1 MIKLKDL
8 LTEIKIKVLSGH
20 LTTLDKKVVK
30 QMLVK
35 KLNSGRVKKSDYFI
49 KDLGK
54 GQYEI
59 TQRTMDAGIG
69 LGSKKVLRNYKSK
82 IQVKESLI
90 IERVDF
96 HQIATELVKKYK
108 LKSKVKIGSGKNF
121 GEYIPETDTITLR
134 PSYSTLKEFYMTV
147 LHEIQHALD
156 ADNLELA
163 FKVIVDCVD
172 HIYEGDKTYPAKDST
187 KQELKDFIEN
197 MSQEAF
203 KKIRKFFDTMP
214 HLRHEIEVVNPK
226 TKVKNKISF
235 KGIQD
240 FFQ

>member
-1 MIKLKDL
+1 MIKLKNL

-20 LTTLDKKVVK
+20 LTALDKKVVK

-35 KLNSGRVKKSDYFI
+35 KMNSGRVKKSDYFI

-59 TQRTMDAGIG
+59 TQRKMDAGIG

-108 LKSKVKIGSGKNF
+108 LKSKVKIGNGKNF

-156 ADNLELA
+156 ADNLG
-163 FKVIVDCVD
+163 K
-172 HIYEGDKTYPAKDST
+172 
-187 KQELKDFIEN
+187 
-197 MSQEAF
+197 
-203 KKIRKFFDTMP
+203 RKFMKKYTQAGTMANYQGLDP
-214 HLRHEIEVVNPK
+214 HDDNKWEEKAERFAEREVK
-226 TKVKNKISF
+226 KYL
-235 KGIQD
+235 
-240 FFQ
+240 